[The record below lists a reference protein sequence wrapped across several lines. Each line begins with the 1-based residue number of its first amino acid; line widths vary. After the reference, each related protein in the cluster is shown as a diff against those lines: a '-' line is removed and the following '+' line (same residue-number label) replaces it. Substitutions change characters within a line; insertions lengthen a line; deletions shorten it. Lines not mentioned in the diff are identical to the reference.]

1 MGAKTIGV
9 PLRTDWA
16 SSSGDWTLDL
26 EELDAAMSEK
36 TKMLVLNTPHNPT
49 GKVFTRDELKGISDV
64 VMRYPNVTVLSD
76 EVYEFMTFDG
86 LKHERIAT
94 LPGMWERTLSV
105 YSAGK
110 TFSATGWRV
119 GYVVGPQPLITPLV
133 RVHQA
138 SNFCTPSAL
147 QIAIAIALREVRV
160 SVQQNFEIEEV
171 QASLPPP
178 ALPRHTHT
186 QAEKE
191 NYWET
196 LSTFL
201 ERKRDRLCKLLR
213 LANLVPIV
221 PQGGYFVLTD
231 TSRILVSTDY
241 ETWEPPQDLAL
252 EEHRDFKVCQLLTER
267 AGVSAIPTS
276 AFYGQEHRHITDC
289 LARFC
294 FAKTDETLDK
304 AYRRI
309 IYSGLSQ
316 MPV

>member
-160 SVQQNFEIEEV
+160 SVQQNFEVEEG
-171 QASLPPP
+171 QSSLPPP
-178 ALPRHTHT
+178 ALPATYTLRRKKKTTGKHYRRSWSGNAIGSASFFDS
-186 QAEKE
+186 Q
-191 NYWET
+191 T
-196 LSTFL
+196 LS
-201 ERKRDRLCKLLR
+201 RLSR
-213 LANLVPIV
+213 RAGTSSSPIRHAFSSR
-221 PQGGYFVLTD
+221 PTTRRGSPRR
-231 TSRILVSTDY
+231 TSRSRNIATSRSASSLPSALV
-241 ETWEPPQDLAL
+241 
-252 EEHRDFKVCQLLTER
+252 
-267 AGVSAIPTS
+267 
-276 AFYGQEHRHITDC
+276 
-289 LARFC
+289 
-294 FAKTDETLDK
+294 
-304 AYRRI
+304 
-309 IYSGLSQ
+309 
-316 MPV
+316 